1 MNILNHPFKNIKF
14 IFMKQISYNNVIKYN
29 IIISRLRTINYET
42 QYNEIKYLIE
52 ENSFY
57 QKYINIYSFRLVC
70 K

>member
-1 MNILNHPFKNIKF
+1 
-14 IFMKQISYNNVIKYN
+14 MKQISYNNVIKYN